1 MADLVQQVSRKT
13 FNLITLYL
21 GMIGIA
27 LTMVAIPLKNIQ
39 LYLIAQVV
47 SIFSGFL
54 WCCSF
59 NGKVTWEV
67 SLSLGLSISAAIV
80 KDEWLLYTSALAR
93 SVSYQFILI
102 RQIKGEK

>member
-1 MADLVQQVSRKT
+1 MSKKT
-13 FNLITLYL
+13 FNLITLYVGLL
-21 GMIGIA
+21 GIL
-27 LTMVAIPLKNIQ
+27 LTMVAIPTKNIQ

-54 WCCSF
+54 WCCLF

-67 SLSLGLSISAAIV
+67 LLSLGLSVSAAII

-102 RQIKGEK
+102 RQMKEDK